1 MGEKGKE
8 RLLLRCADKKA
19 GLDREMGVTRAQL
32 EEQVADNELTRAG

>member
-8 RLLLRCADKKA
+8 RLLLRCEDKKE

-32 EEQVADNELTRAG
+32 KIR